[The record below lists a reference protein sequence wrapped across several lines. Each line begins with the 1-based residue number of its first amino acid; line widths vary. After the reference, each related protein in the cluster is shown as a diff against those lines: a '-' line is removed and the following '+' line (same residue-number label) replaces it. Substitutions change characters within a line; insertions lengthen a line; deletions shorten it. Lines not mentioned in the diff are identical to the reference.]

1 MRKFAANYIISDTG
15 IFLKNGIL
23 IAEENGTVL
32 RYIDTAD
39 DLKEIAGLTF
49 YNGILM
55 TGFVFLQS
63 NAPIESSESD
73 SPIYALVMR
82 LTKELSLLSM
92 HNLIDLGKKVQ
103 EQFPEMKIP
112 EIMNEIQGILQS
124 NAGFI
129 KENLPE
135 IFLLTGVDLPR
146 LRFKPTTKLKKI
158 I

>member
-1 MRKFAANYIISDTG
+1 MRKFAANYLISDTG
-15 IFLKNGIL
+15 IFLKNGIV
-23 IAEENGTVL
+23 IAKENGTVM
-32 RYIDTAD
+32 RYIDTVD

-55 TGFVFLQS
+55 TGFMFLQS
-63 NAPIESSESD
+63 NKPIEPSESD
-73 SPIYALVMR
+73 SPICALVMR

-92 HNLIDLGKKVQ
+92 QNLIDLGKKVQ

-124 NAGFI
+124 NAGYI
-129 KENLPE
+129 KENLPG
-135 IFLLTGVDLPR
+135 IFLLAGVDLPR